1 MTEDMLK
8 RPVAIQKLEHDI
20 RDEKTPGEKTIT
32 RAAAISY
39 DPKVNDIPILTAFG
53 EGHLASRIVAVA
65 KESGI
70 PVMPDP
76 NLSSMLSKL
85 SIGDEITPE
94 LYEAVAKVL
103 LFVAEV
109 DKSYGDRI
117 RAAGILK

>member
-20 RDEKTPGEKTIT
+20 RDEKPPGEKTIT

-39 DPKVNDIPILTAFG
+39 DPEVNDIPILAAFG
-53 EGHLASRIVAVA
+53 EGYLASRIVAVA
-65 KESGI
+65 KEAGI

-85 SIGDEITPE
+85 SIGDEIPPE